1 MWLRWLRFNT
11 VGAAGFVVQ
20 LGGLWLLVELG
31 DMSYVLATLV
41 ATELAV
47 VHNFVWH
54 VRWTWMERDATSAR
68 IFWRFVRFNL
78 SNGAV
83 SLVGNASL
91 VALLTGWMSVPYLPA
106 NLAGIAVCCI
116 LNFLLSEWFVF
127 APYQVTRRLRE
138 KAALVGRDG
147 RGRGDVVG
155 RAQLACARGHAP
167 CQGENGGHG
176 TRATRAY
183 CARDAAAG

>member
-20 LGGLWLLVELG
+20 LGALWLFVELG

-54 VRWTWMERDATSAR
+54 VRWTWMERDATPGW
-68 IFWRFVRFNL
+68 IFGRFVRFNL
-78 SNGAV
+78 TNGAV

-91 VALLTGWMSVPYLPA
+91 VALLTGWMRVPYLPA

-127 APYQVTRRLRE
+127 APHQVTRRLRE
-138 KAALVGRDG
+138 KAVVVGLDG
-147 RGRGDVVG
+147 RGRGYVVG
-155 RAQLACARGHAP
+155 RAQLARASGHGP
-167 CQGENGGHG
+167 CQGEYGGHG
-176 TRATRAY
+176 TRTTRAH
-183 CARDAAAG
+183 CARDATAG